1 MDKSTLKALANL
13 QKVIEKKI
21 STLVLI
27 SEKAE
32 VRSDTLKAIQEEA
45 DETIQKL
52 TEFMENSLDTSL
64 GFERRFS
71 NQDIQLKEELNRI
84 DSLIIEAKLW
94 GVGGTK

>member
-1 MDKSTLKALANL
+1 MDKSTLKALASL
-13 QKVIEKKI
+13 QKVIEKKV
-21 STLVLI
+21 SMLVLI

-32 VRSDTLKAIQEEA
+32 VRADTLKAIQEEA

-52 TEFMENSLDTSL
+52 TEFMENNLDTSL

-71 NQDIQLKEELNRI
+71 NEDIQLKDELNRVDAI
-84 DSLIIEAKLW
+84 LIEAKLW

>member
-1 MDKSTLKALANL
+1 MDKSTLKALASL
-13 QKVIEKKI
+13 QKVIEKKV
-21 STLVLI
+21 SMLVII

-32 VRSDTLKAIQEEA
+32 VRADTLKAIQEEA

-52 TEFMENSLDTSL
+52 TEFMENNLDTSL

-71 NQDIQLKEELNRI
+71 NEDIQLKDELNRVDAI
-84 DSLIIEAKLW
+84 LIEAKLW